1 MPSNLLKKVPTTT
14 FQVDDE
20 ATEFEQRVK
29 VYQDLLRETEARAN
43 YLQKECERLRDKK
56 VTAAA
61 ITAIQ

>member
-1 MPSNLLKKVPTTT
+1 MPTTT